1 LGERHR
7 ERILGRQRACAG
19 FLVVLV
25 ELCREVHGFADDRV
39 FELRVVA
46 HGAKD
51 HGPDRSR
58 RIDHDWMETGR
69 VSVRVPAI
77 DFGEGLIKRDGRVRC
92 VGRRW
97 PSDAERRN
105 HTVAQDLVDRTAV
118 ILDDRDQPR
127 LILRQKRHDL
137 VRFEVVGERR
147 EAADIKD
154 QNGAFASLAAPN
166 ADVVLGIPDAGRD
179 ARIEEPR
186 QLARSAALRHSAD
199 QEPSRARDRQGQD
212 YGDAQDRNN
221 LLDLGADQDPIG
233 GDLVNKVVGELPARS
248 EPCAAAW

>member
-1 LGERHR
+1 MLDSETTQTTPARLDCRLLTLYRPRSREHDKIDRRIGAIDPASASRLARGPWAIALGERHR

-77 DFGEGLIKRDGRVRC
+77 DFGEGLIKRD
-92 VGRRW
+92 
-97 PSDAERRN
+97 
-105 HTVAQDLVDRTAV
+105 VA
-118 ILDDRDQPR
+118 
-127 LILRQKRHDL
+127 
-137 VRFEVVGERR
+137 
-147 EAADIKD
+147 
-154 QNGAFASLAAPN
+154 
-166 ADVVLGIPDAGRD
+166 
-179 ARIEEPR
+179 
-186 QLARSAALRHSAD
+186 SAA
-199 QEPSRARDRQGQD
+199 
-212 YGDAQDRNN
+212 
-221 LLDLGADQDPIG
+221 
-233 GDLVNKVVGELPARS
+233 
-248 EPCAAAW
+248 